1 MKPIFT
7 NLVLHASKIIGLAN
21 KSIFNDRFD
30 QGIDEVMKNM

>member
-21 KSIFNDRFD
+21 KSIFNDRFEFKFMD
-30 QGIDEVMKNM
+30 